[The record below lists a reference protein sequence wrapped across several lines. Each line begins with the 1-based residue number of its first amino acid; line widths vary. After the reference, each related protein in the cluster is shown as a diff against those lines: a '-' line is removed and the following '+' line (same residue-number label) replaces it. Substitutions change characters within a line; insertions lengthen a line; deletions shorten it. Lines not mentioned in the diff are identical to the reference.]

1 MKTLGKLESTE
12 QMHGLFLRC
21 GGGGKKGFGRHDCIC
36 FSFSLISTTDCPIFP
51 WSPLTE
57 VSSFCGADIRGKQ

>member
-21 GGGGKKGFGRHDCIC
+21 GGGRKKGFGRHDCIC
-36 FSFSLISTTDCPIFP
+36 FSFSLIFNHRLPHFP
-51 WSPLTE
+51 LEPL
-57 VSSFCGADIRGKQ
+57 D